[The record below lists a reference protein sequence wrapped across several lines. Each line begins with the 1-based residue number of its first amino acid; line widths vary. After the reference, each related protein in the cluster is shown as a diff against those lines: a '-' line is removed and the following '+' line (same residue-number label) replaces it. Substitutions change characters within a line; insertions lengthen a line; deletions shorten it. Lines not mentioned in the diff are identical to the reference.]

1 MTVVDATNML
11 FDWYSEN
18 DSFEL
23 EKDFMRIIPVTDT
36 PEEDRSAFLC
46 ALDGFEQNMF
56 VKSVEYKGAR
66 RWILAK
72 PYESYEQTVTVGP
85 DTCQGVALII
95 NSMCDTIGQDTDRCE
110 VTNIVEKDIRNLV
123 GLTNYMTNQR
133 ADENISIDN
142 DEKGK

>member
-11 FDWYSEN
+11 FDWFSEH

-23 EKDFMRIIPVTDT
+23 EKDFMKIIAVTET

-46 ALDGFEQNMF
+46 ALDGFEQNAF
-56 VKSVEYKGAR
+56 VKSVEYKEAR

-72 PYESYEQTVTVGP
+72 SYSSYEQTVTVGP
-85 DTCQGVALII
+85 ETCQGIAIII
-95 NSMCDTIGQDTDRCE
+95 NSMCDSLGDQTDRCE
-110 VTNIVEKDIRNLV
+110 VTNILEKDIRNLV
-123 GLTNYMTNQR
+123 GLTNYMTNPQGE
-133 ADENISIDN
+133 ENISVDS

>member
-11 FDWYSEN
+11 FDWFSEN

-23 EKDFMRIIPVTDT
+23 EKDFMKIIAVTET

-46 ALDGFEQNMF
+46 ALDGFERNEF
-56 VKSVEYKGAR
+56 VKSVEYKEVR
-66 RWILAK
+66 RWVLAK
-72 PYESYEQTVTVGP
+72 SYSSYEQTISVGP

-95 NSMCDTIGQDTDRCE
+95 NTMCDTIGQHTDRCE

-123 GLTNYMTNQR
+123 GLTNYMTNQQGE
-133 ADENISIDN
+133 ENISVDN
-142 DEKGK
+142 GEKGK